1 MRIKALALSLG
12 LVTVGAVHG
21 TEVDIPVVP
30 ASVMTKD
37 VPRPIGSKPT
47 KSDQRNSTYAG
58 LAKVNEDSVIVM
70 EQGVNQIVPI
80 AVEHPNRI
88 VTPFNRP
95 EIESVVDESVTTIE
109 TKGNVAYVS
118 TATDRPVTLFI
129 TEKGDQSRALSLT
142 LVPQRIPPREL
153 FLHLPDNVG
162 YAMARSNEEAQKWEE
177 SQPYIQT
184 IRSVFR
190 SIALGEVPQGY
201 SMTRIPSNMRL
212 PSCNAAGLGFDFS
225 QGQVLMGH
233 NFSVLVGV
241 ATNVSSQPIEFREAV
256 CGSWDV
262 AAVASWPLNVLEPG
276 QKTEVYVARKI
287 GHKKKGPVSKRP
299 SLVGAY

>member
-1 MRIKALALSLG
+1 MRNKALALSLG
-12 LVTVGAVHG
+12 LAIAGSAQA

-37 VPRPIGSKPT
+37 VPRPIGSKPAT
-47 KSDQRNSTYAG
+47 PSQRTPAYAG
-58 LAKVNEDSVIVM
+58 LAKVNEDSVLVM

-80 AVEHPNRI
+80 AVEHANRI

-95 EIESVVDESVTTIE
+95 EIESVIDESVTKIE

-129 TEKGDQSRALSLT
+129 TEKGDQTRALSLT
-142 LVPQRIPPREL
+142 LVPQRIPPREI

-162 YAMARSNEEAQKWEE
+162 YAMARNNEEAEKWEE

-212 PSCNAAGLGFDFS
+212 PSCNASGLGFDFS

-233 NFSVLVGV
+233 NLSVLVGV
-241 ATNVSSQPIEFREAV
+241 AKNVSSQPIEFREAV